1 MQIGSLLHA
10 AASDLKARSF
20 PLKAVLPLLLT
31 ACPSLVHAQSCPAPD
46 LSDPADLPAATPGDE
61 SIQITSEGAEVSR
74 TGDAVLKG
82 KVRIRQGD
90 RTLSAENATFNAAEQ
105 TFSVSGTVTYRDPE
119 MRIKGKS
126 ASVATAGAASFEG
139 AEFDLPAQPARGSAD
154 QIKVSQGS
162 LQLAGVVYTTCPAG
176 NEDWVLRA
184 GDININPGAGLGVG
198 RNVRLDFKGIP
209 ILYTPFI
216 SFPVGNQRKSGF
228 LFPTLANSSRSGLGV
243 QVPWYWNIA
252 PNYDATFTGTWYTQ
266 RGFDLLTD
274 FRFLTERSRGNVT
287 AEYLPNDTEYGN
299 DRNLVRL
306 FDQTDFNSRLRFT
319 ASAANASDREWF
331 EDFGEGPEGTSVVYL
346 GRFAELSYLD
356 RHWAMTGRVQNFQ
369 TIQPVNAADR
379 PYTLLPQIS
388 IAGQFPSALFGFD
401 AGLETEYTYFQRD
414 SSSVTGSRFDF
425 HPGIKLPLQSAGA
438 FIEPSLSWRYTAYD
452 LDNVAPGAETSP
464 SRSAPIAS
472 IDAGLTFE
480 RLAGSRQQ
488 RVHTFEPRILYLYV
502 PYRDQS
508 SLPVFDTGEP
518 DLNLVQLYRDNRYVG
533 PDRLG
538 DANQLSVGFTTRLL
552 DRESGRQFLSA
563 TAGQAYYFDS
573 PRVVLP
579 NEPVLGYKSSNL
591 LAQMEVSAFKN
602 WNARMGVQWDPHETR
617 SEKGEARLQYAPA
630 YNKVANVGYRF
641 RRGSLEQWDASV
653 AWPVTDTWTTY
664 GGMTYS
670 LKDEATINQF
680 AGLEYRSCCWK
691 ARIVARKYVSSRT
704 GETDSDV
711 QLQLE
716 LNGLASLVPG
726 VDAFL
731 ERSIR
736 GYSVLPPATPR

>member
-1 MQIGSLLHA
+1 M
-10 AASDLKARSF
+10 KARSLS
-20 PLKAVLPLLLT
+20 LKAVLPLLLT
-31 ACPSLVHAQSCPAPD
+31 ACPSLALAQSCPAPD
-46 LSDPADLPAATPGDE
+46 LTDASATATPDTAPGDE
-61 SIQITSEGAEVSR
+61 QIQITSEGAEVSR

-82 KVRIRQGD
+82 KVRIRQGE
-90 RTLSAENATFNAAEQ
+90 RTLNAENATFNAADQ
-105 TFSVSGTVTYRDPE
+105 TFSVSGSVTYRDPE
-119 MRIKGKS
+119 MRIKGEN
-126 ASVATAGAASFEG
+126 ANVAAEGGASFEG
-139 AEFDLPAQPARGSAD
+139 AEFDLPTRPARGSAD
-154 QIKVSQGS
+154 EIKVSREGS
-162 LQLAGVVYTTCPAG
+162 LKLSGVVYTTCPTG

-184 GDININPGAGLGVG
+184 GDIDINPGAGLGIG

-287 AEYLPNDTEYGN
+287 AEYLPNDTAYGSA
-299 DRNLVRL
+299 RNLVRL

-319 ASAANASDREWF
+319 ASAANASDRDWF

-369 TIQPVNAADR
+369 TIQPVSTADR
-379 PYTLLPQIS
+379 PYTLLPQIT
-388 IAGQFPSALFGFD
+388 IAGQFPSALLGFD

-452 LDNVAPGAETSP
+452 LNHVAPGAETSP

-630 YNKVANVGYRF
+630 YNKVANLGYRF

-670 LKDEATINQF
+670 LKDSATINQF

-691 ARIVARKYVSSRT
+691 ARVVARKYVSSRT

>member
-1 MQIGSLLHA
+1 
-10 AASDLKARSF
+10 LKRGI
-20 PLKAVLPLLLT
+20 PLLKAVLPMLLT
-31 ACPSLVHAQSCPAPD
+31 ACPALVLAQSCPAPN
-46 LSDPADLPAATPGDE
+46 LSDPADDASTPALTPAATPGDE
-61 SIQITSEGAEVSR
+61 PIKITSEGAEVSR
-74 TGDAVLKG
+74 AGDAVLKG

-90 RTLSAENATFNAAEQ
+90 RTLSAENATFNAEDQ
-105 TFSVSGTVTYRDPE
+105 TFAVSGSVTYRDPE

-126 ASVATAGAASFEG
+126 ANVATAGEASFEG
-139 AEFDLPAQPARGSAD
+139 AEFDLPTRPARGSAD
-154 QIKVSQGS
+154 KIKVNRQGL
-162 LQLAGVVYTTCPAG
+162 LQLSGVVYTTCPTG

-184 GDININPGAGLGVG
+184 ADIDINPGAGLGTG

-216 SFPVGNQRKSGF
+216 SFPVGDQRKSGF
-228 LFPTLANSSRSGLGV
+228 LFPTLANSSRSGLGL

-266 RGFDLLTD
+266 RGLDLLTD
-274 FRFLTERSRGNVT
+274 VRFLTHRSRGNVT
-287 AEYLPNDTEYGN
+287 AEYRPHDTAYGSG
-299 DRNLVRL
+299 RNLVRL
-306 FDQTDFNSRLRFT
+306 FDETDFNSRLRFT
-319 ASAANASDREWF
+319 ASAANASDRDWF

-346 GRFAELSYLD
+346 GRSAELSYLD
-356 RHWAMTGRVQNFQ
+356 PHWAMTGRVQNFQ
-369 TIQPVNAADR
+369 TIQPVDGIDR

-388 IAGQFPSALFGFD
+388 ITGQFPSALLGLD
-401 AGLETEYTYFQRD
+401 AGVDTEYTYFQRD
-414 SSSVTGSRFDF
+414 SSSLTGSRFDF
-425 HPGIKLPLQSAGA
+425 HPGLKLPLQSAGA
-438 FIEPSLSWRYTAYD
+438 FIEPAVSWRYTTYD
-452 LDNVAPGAETSP
+452 LNHTAPGADTSP

-472 IDAGLTFE
+472 LDAGLTFE
-480 RLAGSRQQ
+480 RLSGSRQQ
-488 RVHTFEPRILYLYV
+488 RVQTFEPRVLYLYV
-502 PYRDQS
+502 PYRDQTA
-508 SLPVFDTGEP
+508 LPVFDTGEP

-538 DANQLSVGFTTRLL
+538 DANQLGVGFTTRLL
-552 DRESGRQFLSA
+552 DRESGRQYLSA
-563 TAGQAYYFDS
+563 TAGQAYYFDA

-579 NEPVLGYKSSNL
+579 NEPALGYKSSNML
-591 LAQMEVSAFKN
+591 GQMEVSAFKN
-602 WNARMGVQWDPHETR
+602 WNARIGVQWDPHETR
-617 SEKGEARLQYAPA
+617 SEKGDARLQYAPS
-630 YNKVANVGYRF
+630 YNKVANLGYRF

-670 LKDEATINQF
+670 VKDASTINQF